1 MKKSL
6 CITTLI
12 FLLMLAGCSSKIP
25 DTSDVSSLPD
35 KNAVSISF
43 ISSMGCNDRN
53 CTDASHYHDCP
64 TDCTDYDHYHTC
76 DLDCS
81 ETEHHHSQIHHQDD
95 YQTNASGIITTS
107 FVSGMGCNDQSCTDV
122 SHHHDCPTDCTNYD
136 HYHNCALDCTEMS
149 HHHSG
154 QTGSGHHGEHH
165 GDGHH

>member
-25 DTSDVSSLPD
+25 GTSDVSSLPD

-53 CTDASHYHDCP
+53 CTDASHYHDCQ
-64 TDCTDYDHYHTC
+64 TDCTD
-76 DLDCS
+76 
-81 ETEHHHSQIHHQDD
+81 
-95 YQTNASGIITTS
+95 
-107 FVSGMGCNDQSCTDV
+107 
-122 SHHHDCPTDCTNYD
+122 YD